1 MSSTA
6 FDDQFLPHPD
16 DVAQAQPK
24 RRPYN
29 ASASLS
35 EYGVFPE
42 CDAAPAAEDSANGAR
57 DDWRIDHTA
66 GRPIL
71 VYQDCSVIEAEQ
83 AEYVLGLIEADKLR
97 AAGEPALHIY
107 AAPAMKE
114 CRHCG
119 WMCAPNREPSKSWY
133 PLAAPATVDS
143 AEGAGDVAL
152 PRCPQT
158 LIEIIQ
164 RYGDERA
171 DGNGASASTLAEIVF
186 VVRQQRGAD
195 RQQRGGD
202 VVSAFDA
209 AVAAELPKVS
219 TLEYNSHE
227 ICKHFAERVRAAL
240 AATKGES
247 NG

>member
-1 MSSTA
+1 MSDRTEAEIRNAALEEAAQVCDKSSLQPA
-6 FDDQFLPHPD
+6 IAARIRALKSAPAAEESAKGA
-16 DVAQAQPK
+16 DVAQPK

-42 CDAAPAAEDSANGAR
+42 CDAAPAAQAPAKGAS
-57 DDWRIDHTA
+57 DGWRIDHSA
-66 GRPIL
+66 GCPIL
-71 VYQDCSVIEAEQ
+71 VYQNCSVIEAEQ
-83 AEYVLGLIEADKLR
+83 AEYVLRLIE
-97 AAGEPALHIY
+97 
-107 AAPAMKE
+107 
-114 CRHCG
+114 
-119 WMCAPNREPSKSWY
+119 
-133 PLAAPATVDS
+133 
-143 AEGAGDVAL
+143 
-152 PRCPQT
+152 
-158 LIEIIQ
+158 
-164 RYGDERA
+164 
-171 DGNGASASTLAEIVF
+171 
-186 VVRQQRGAD
+186 AD

-247 NG
+247 K